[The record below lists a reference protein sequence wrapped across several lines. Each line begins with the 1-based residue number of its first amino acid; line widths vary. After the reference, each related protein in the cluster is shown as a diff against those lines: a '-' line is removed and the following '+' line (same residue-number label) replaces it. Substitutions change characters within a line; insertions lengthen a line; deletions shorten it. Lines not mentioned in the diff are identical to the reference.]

1 MNRLNHKKL
10 LHSKWTAIH
19 PQNKEKHFV
28 LTRIVKDKTG
38 FIIHVEMQSILS
50 KKRRM
55 ILRSALEDDNQWH
68 IGWH

>member
-10 LHSKWTAIH
+10 LHSKWTAVH

-28 LTRIVKDKTG
+28 LTRIVKDNTG
-38 FIIHVEMQSILS
+38 VIASVEMQSILS

-55 ILRSALEDDNQWH
+55 ILRSALEDDSQWS